1 MQWLGRKVKR
11 SPASK
16 STERTQQHGRTFG
29 LVSTINAMISRY
41 PAVANVPTQQTVV
54 NISFFGL
61 HLLLTFNQ
69 SAGEQHLTASLTITR
84 LSETIRGGPS
94 DQVRSSRCQ
103 RS

>member
-69 SAGEQHLTASLTITR
+69 SARRAASDTFSDHNPSGDDKPRWTI
-84 LSETIRGGPS
+84 
-94 DQVRSSRCQ
+94 
-103 RS
+103 